1 MPTTSGPRALPPATA
16 LLGRFPR
23 SRAGAVQSVATMLA
37 ILSSW
42 GCSRPGGAAGSSDGG
57 ATGDDSADGLVDTS
71 GGDDEGVTVELAAKR
86 EVDILFVIDNS
97 GSMGDE
103 QGLLA
108 QNFPTFIDVLEAPE
122 VKANYRI
129 GVTTTDNGNPVCG
142 NSTSPEAGGLQLSSC
157 LGRTSQFVFNGVPP
171 ADATATACT
180 DVCTLD
186 DAALT
191 IQPTTTE
198 FDATPKK
205 RPWLENIEGKTNL
218 PAGVST
224 VDAFQCFG
232 PQGIAGCGF
241 ESHLESMYKAF
252 LRAQS
257 GSENQYGFLRSNAL
271 LSVVVVSDETDCSY
285 NNAYKSIFVSESQGG
300 DTVFWSDPTASQ
312 PTSAVCWRAGVVC
325 TGGPGT
331 YDECHASNKDTEG
344 NVDVA
349 DSKAVLHPIKRYV
362 DFVQELENQK
372 REITPNSEVLVA
384 LIAGVPQGYGD
395 GAHELMYA
403 DAADAG
409 FQSDFGIG
417 PGCENAQQMSR
428 AIPPVREREFAEAF
442 QVGGRNNVFSI
453 CDEDYSDALQ
463 AIADTIS
470 DQIKPACMTSCV
482 ADQDPVTPD
491 IVDPDCTLKQTAPVP
506 GESPKVTQI
515 KECNDDGTLPDGAD
529 VCFITKVDKAN
540 VTPETSDDMSEYC
553 IDEGWNLE
561 FELVRREGVP
571 APGGTSVS
579 ATCQLSQM
587 KKIDCP
593 DLPG

>member
-1 MPTTSGPRALPPATA
+1 MRRLSFLSRTGLLVASGVALPTLLACLEHPLKPVQYDAAQEKNTA
-16 LLGRFPR
+16 IQL
-23 SRAGAVQSVATMLA
+23 
-37 ILSSW
+37 
-42 GCSRPGGAAGSSDGG
+42 
-57 ATGDDSADGLVDTS
+57 
-71 GGDDEGVTVELAAKR
+71 TVNKD
-86 EVDILFVIDNS
+86 VDILFIIDNS

-108 QNFPTFIDVLEAPE
+108 QNFPTFINVLERE
-122 VKANYRI
+122 DVKANYRI

-157 LGRTSQFVFNGVPP
+157 LGRTSQFIFNGNPP
-171 ADATATACT
+171 ADATAVACT

-186 DAALT
+186 DAALQ

-198 FDATPKK
+198 FDAKATP

-257 GSENQYGFLRSNAL
+257 SKEKQYGFLRSNAI

-285 NNAYKSIFVSESQGG
+285 NNEFKSIFLSEASGG
-300 DTVFWSDPTASQ
+300 NTIFWSDPAAPQ
-312 PTSAVCWRAGVVC
+312 PSSAVCWRAGVAC
-325 TGGPGT
+325 EGGPGT
-331 YDECHASNKDTEG
+331 YTDCFATNKDAEG
-344 NVDVA
+344 NINVA
-349 DSKAVLHPIKRYV
+349 DSQAVLHPIKRYV
-362 DFVQELENQK
+362 DFVQELEDQK
-372 REITPNSEVLVA
+372 REITPNAEVLVA

-395 GAHELMYA
+395 GVHNLMYSDDA
-403 DAADAG
+403 DPMR
-409 FQSDFGIG
+409 QNDFGIG

-453 CDEDYSDALQ
+453 CDESYEPALL

-482 ADQDPVTPD
+482 ADQDPVTAD

-506 GESPKVTQI
+506 GGNTTKETQI
-515 KECNDDGTLPDGAD
+515 KECGSDGSLPDGAD
-529 VCFITKVDKAN
+529 VCYITKVDKTGE
-540 VTPETSDDMSEYC
+540 TPDTLDDMSDFCEE
-553 IDEGWNLE
+553 EGWNLE
-561 FELVRREGVP
+561 FALVRREGVP

-579 ATCQLSQM
+579 ATCQLSQN

-593 DLPG
+593 DLP